1 LKNVDVGDW
10 HGQTADAYQGQAEL
24 QRARLVM
31 ACDVYRR
38 VADAVAAHYW
48 VLAWARGEVGEELAR
63 WRAGGVCTVGQP
75 GMSDEQAAA
84 VLMLGETLQQV
95 DASEQATVDVLD
107 EANRVGPAMPLMS
120 IVTGES
126 DDPWQ
131 QDGVELGAGLM
142 QAVLI
147 FASDGEAA
155 GGIKSGEFAV
165 LSAAQ
170 VERFTALADR
180 ADLRTWRPMFKGTA
194 FNWEQYAS
202 YDAMEVR
209 LLDLRGAGTSTYR
222 LDSYTPGEL
231 VVSRK
236 CTQLAQVDPASAIA
250 YLREMTVKYNP
261 GEAGLVVDRTPM
273 NQLQL
278 DGTNTIGLPLKGRMV
293 LEVPVQGAPVPPDV
307 LRYAAEKD
315 IMIVDPAGTIYR
327 LPKGAP

>member
-1 LKNVDVGDW
+1 
-10 HGQTADAYQGQAEL
+10 
-24 QRARLVM
+24 
-31 ACDVYRR
+31 
-38 VADAVAAHYW
+38 
-48 VLAWARGEVGEELAR
+48 
-63 WRAGGVCTVGQP
+63 
-75 GMSDEQAAA
+75 MSDEQAAA

-95 DASEQATVDVLD
+95 GASEQATVDVLD
-107 EANRVGPAMPLMS
+107 EAVRVGPAIPLMS
-120 IVTGES
+120 IVDGVS

-131 QDGVELGAGLM
+131 QDGVQLGAGLK

-155 GGIKSGEFAV
+155 GGIKSGEFAA

-170 VERFTALADR
+170 VERFTALAER
-180 ADLRTWRPMFKGTA
+180 SGTPKFLRPMFKGSA
-194 FNWEQYAS
+194 FNWEQYAG

-236 CTQLAQVDPASAIA
+236 YTQLAQVDPASAIA
-250 YLREMTVKYNP
+250 YLREMTVKYAP
-261 GEAGLVVDRTPM
+261 RESGLVVDSTPM

-278 DGTNTIGLPLKGRMV
+278 DGTNTIGLPLRGRTV
-293 LEVPVQGAPVPPDV
+293 LEVPVQGAPVPPAV
-307 LRYAAEKD
+307 LRYAARNN